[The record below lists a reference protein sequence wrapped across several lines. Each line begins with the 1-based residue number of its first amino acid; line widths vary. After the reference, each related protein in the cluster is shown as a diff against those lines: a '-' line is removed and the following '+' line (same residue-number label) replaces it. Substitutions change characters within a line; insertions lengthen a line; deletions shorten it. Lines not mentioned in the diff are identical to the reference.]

1 MNKDLSRILVSADKR
16 AGETNHLLARLLR
29 QVMAD
34 LAISPIE
41 WNELIN
47 RYYRSRY
54 SRTRKNARD
63 IASDKNNFNRA
74 IAKEQV
80 SWRNLFKAICIFGP
94 KSIKLTIEFE
104 WSNGKSTTH
113 HVKTS
118 NPMADLVENTEKSEE
133 GDGDE

>member
-1 MNKDLSRILVSADKR
+1 MNKNLSRILDSADKR
-16 AGETNHLLARLLR
+16 AGETNNLLARLLR
-29 QVMAD
+29 QIMAD
-34 LAISPIE
+34 LAITPIE
-41 WNELIN
+41 WNKLIN
-47 RYYRSRY
+47 RYYHSRY
-54 SRTRKNARD
+54 SRARKNARD

-104 WSNGKSTTH
+104 WSNGKGTTH
-113 HVKTS
+113 SVKTT
-118 NPMADLVENTEKSEE
+118 NPMADLVVNTEENEE